1 MRCPK
6 CRRTL
11 EPGIMICPKC
21 RKPVIVSESNDGTD
35 RLKPRSEVSLKG
47 VSSRMSGTYHVRA
60 THHRIASSDDVDSSL
75 KTRCL
80 RCGTVND
87 EGSQKCRK
95 CGSRIT

>member
-11 EPGIMICPKC
+11 EPSTMICPKC
-21 RKPVIVSESNDGTD
+21 RKPVIVSKSDEGIDP
-35 RLKPRSEVSLKG
+35 LKPRSEVSLKDAG
-47 VSSRMSGTYHVRA
+47 SRISGTYHVPA
-60 THHRIASSDDVDSSL
+60 TSHRIDNSDHFDSSL

-80 RCGTVND
+80 RCGAAND
-87 EGSQKCRK
+87 VGSRKCWK